1 LTCPPETDPQVK
13 LEWWFE
19 GSRGD
24 DQGAFSPEADH
35 RDAGERHVLLSA
47 EAVEKVNPLDHFIPD
62 FFPSSIEAKSRISD
76 YKL

>member
-1 LTCPPETDPQVK
+1 MSRKRYTPAQIIGK
-13 LEWWFE
+13 L
-19 GSRGD
+19 R
-24 DQGAFSPEADH
+24 EADV
-35 RDAGERHVLLSA
+35 ALTA